1 MDKPTPR
8 TPTPPPS
15 SARPIASGPPAVR
28 ATLRSL
34 LYADEAQIVNALLA
48 AIQLPRSERTQ
59 IVAQSSRFVSRA
71 RERKAERGVL
81 EVFLQEFGLS
91 TDEGIALLCLAE
103 ALLRVPDART
113 ADNLI
118 AEKLRA
124 GAWSAHRSQSDST
137 FVNAATRALMLSS
150 GVVALDTRLSGE
162 ENGLLRS
169 LVNRLGEP
177 VVRAATRQAMKIMGN
192 EFVLGRTIEE
202 ARGKAQE
209 AGCVASFD
217 MLGEGA
223 RTAADAQRYFESYR
237 HAIDATAGGG
247 GIYAAHG
254 VSVKLSALHPRY
266 EYANEARVLRELLP
280 QLRRLALQACAGD
293 ISMTIDAEEASRLD
307 LSLDLI
313 EALARDPELAH
324 WQGLGLAVQC
334 YSKRAP
340 ALLDWLIALGRDTGR
355 RFMLRL
361 VKGAYWDTEIKRAQ
375 ELGVAGYP
383 VFTRKVS
390 TDLCYLVCARKA
402 LAHPDVFYPQF
413 ATHNAHTIAGV
424 LQMAGGRRDFEFQRL
439 HGMGELLY
447 SAVRDQVPDLPQ
459 VRVYAPVGA
468 HRDLLAYLVRRLL
481 ENGANSSF
489 VNRFMD
495 ERTPVE
501 RLVEDPVARILSL
514 SSIPNPKIPLPRAL
528 YEGSSPEAS
537 ALGDSS
543 LGDAFQGDSF
553 QVGAFPGDSPQED
566 SSEGASLSEAS
577 CGEGTKRQDSYRRD
591 FSGMRR
597 NSAGLDLNDPYET
610 GVLFEA
616 LGALKDRRWS
626 AGPIVSGVVTGR
638 GRLAIT
644 NPADREDVVGHVWD
658 ATPADMDQAL
668 DAAVASYA
676 AWDAQGAETRA
687 AALER
692 AADALETDRERF
704 LSLLVREA
712 GKTVGD
718 AVAECREAVD
728 FCRYYALQARRQFG
742 AAQRLP
748 GPTGEQNLYSLH
760 GRGAFVCI
768 SPWNFPL
775 AIFMGQ
781 VTAALA
787 AGNAVLAK
795 PAEQTPLIAAEAI
808 ELLHRAGVPQEVLH
822 LLPGTGEMVGAA
834 LVADERIAG
843 VALTGSTA
851 TARLIAKTLAARRG
865 AIIPLIAETGGQNA
879 MFVDS
884 TALPEQVVDDVVR
897 SAFHSAGQRC
907 SALRV
912 LYLQDDVADDIIEML
927 RGAMD
932 ELSIGDPALLS
943 TDVGPVIDE
952 PARKALL
959 AHVDAM
965 KSEGRLLHVSRL
977 GEVCERGIFVA
988 PHLFEID
995 SIRQLEQEHFG
1006 PLLHVVRFRLRD
1018 LEKHLAQLRATGFG
1032 LTLGVHTRIEAMSRR
1047 IFGASMAGNVY
1058 VNRNMIGAVVGVQP
1072 FGGHGLS
1079 GTGPKAGG
1087 PLYLTRFASERV
1099 LSINTAATGGNV
1111 TLLRLG
1117 DDD

>member
-1 MDKPTPR
+1 MAALR
-8 TPTPPPS
+8 AAFR
-15 SARPIASGPPAVR
+15 SA
-28 ATLRSL
+28 
-34 LYADEAQIVNALLA
+34 LYTEETQAVNALLA
-48 AIQLPRSERTQ
+48 AVQLSQADRTRM
-59 IVAQSSRFVSRA
+59 VAQASRFVSRTRA
-71 RERKAERGVL
+71 RKGERGVL
-81 EVFLQEFGLS
+81 EVFLQEYGLS
-91 TDEGIALLCLAE
+91 SDEGIALLCLAE
-103 ALLRVPDART
+103 ALLRVPDAQT

-118 AEKLRA
+118 AEKLRS

-137 FVNAATRALMLSS
+137 VVNAATRALMLSS
-150 GVVALDTRLSGE
+150 GIVALDTRLSGQD
-162 ENGLLRS
+162 NGLLRS

-202 ARGKAQE
+202 ALDKAQQTH
-209 AGCVASFD
+209 CVASFD

-223 RTAADAQRYFESYR
+223 RTAADAQRYFESYSR
-237 HAIDATAGGG
+237 SIDVTAAAARGDV
-247 GIYAAHG
+247 YAAHG

-266 EYANEARVLRELLP
+266 DYANQTRVLREMLP
-280 QLRRLALQACAGD
+280 RLRRLALQACAGG
-293 ISMTIDAEEASRLD
+293 ISMTIDAEEAARLD
-307 LSLDLI
+307 LSLEFI
-313 EALARDPELAH
+313 EALARDRELAH

-383 VFTRKVS
+383 VFTRKMS
-390 TDLCYLVCARKA
+390 TDLCYLACARKA
-402 LAHPDVFYPQF
+402 LAHPEVFYPQF

-424 LQMAGGRRDFEFQRL
+424 LQMAGERRDFEFQRL

-495 ERTPVE
+495 ERTAIE

-514 SSIPNPKIPLPRAL
+514 PSLPNPKIPLPCAL
-528 YEGSSPEAS
+528 YEGAS
-537 ALGDSS
+537 AEAPCGQDIN
-543 LGDAFQGDSF
+543 AENPF
-553 QVGAFPGDSPQED
+553 
-566 SSEGASLSEAS
+566 LSDNLS
-577 CGEGTKRQDSYRRD
+577 T
-591 FSGMRR
+591 RR
-597 NSAGLDLNDPYET
+597 NSTGLDLNDPQET
-610 GVLFEA
+610 AALLA
-616 LGALKDRRWS
+616 KLGALKNRQWA
-626 AGPIVSGVVTGR
+626 AGPIVSGAVTGR

-644 NPADREDVVGHVWD
+644 NPADHTDIVGHVWD
-658 ATPADMDQAL
+658 ATSADLDRAL
-668 DAAVASYA
+668 DAAVSNYA
-676 AWDAQGAETRA
+676 AWDAQGAEARA
-687 AALER
+687 AVLER
-692 AADALETDRERF
+692 AADALEAGRERF

-712 GKTVGD
+712 GKTVDD
-718 AVAECREAVD
+718 ALAECREAVD
-728 FCRYYALQARRQFG
+728 FCRYYAQQARCRFG
-742 AAQRLP
+742 AAHLLP

-775 AIFMGQ
+775 AIFLGQ

-808 ELLHRAGVPQEVLH
+808 ELLHRAGVPYDVLH

-843 VALTGSTA
+843 AALTGSTA
-851 TARLIAKTLAARRG
+851 TAKLIAKTLAARRG

-912 LYLQDDVADDIIEML
+912 LYLQDEVADGIIEML
-927 RGAMD
+927 TGAMD
-932 ELSIGDPALLS
+932 ELSVGDPGLLS

-959 AHVDAM
+959 AHVEALQA
-965 KSEGRLLHVSRL
+965 EGRLLHVSRL
-977 GEVCERGIFVA
+977 GEACARGTFVA

-995 SIRQLEQEHFG
+995 SIRRLEQEHFG

-1047 IFGASMAGNVY
+1047 IFDASMAGNVY

-1087 PLYLTRFASERV
+1087 PLYLPRFAAERV
-1099 LSINTAATGGNV
+1099 LSVNTAATGGNI

-1117 DDD
+1117 DD

>member
-48 AIQLPRSERTQ
+48 AVQLPRSERTQ
-59 IVAQSSRFVSRA
+59 IVAQSGRFVSRA

-118 AEKLRA
+118 AEKLRS

-150 GVVALDTRLSGE
+150 GVVALDSRLSGE

-169 LVNRLGEP
+169 LANRLGEP
-177 VVRAATRQAMKIMGN
+177 VVRTATRRAMKIMGN

-202 ARGKAQE
+202 ALGKAQE
-209 AGCVASFD
+209 ARCVASFD

-223 RTAADAQRYFESYR
+223 RTAADARRYFESYR
-237 HAIDATAGGG
+237 HAIDATAAAGSGGV
-247 GIYAAHG
+247 YAAHG

-266 EYANEARVLRELLP
+266 EYANESRVLRELLP

-402 LAHPDVFYPQF
+402 LAHPGVFYPQF

-514 SSIPNPKIPLPRAL
+514 ASIPNPKIPLPRAL
-528 YEGSSPEAS
+528 YEGSAS
-537 ALGDSS
+537 
-543 LGDAFQGDSF
+543 
-553 QVGAFPGDSPQED
+553 ED
-566 SSEGASLSEAS
+566 SLQENSSETDSLPAASRRQDVA
-577 CGEGTKRQDSYRRD
+577 RQDSSRRD
-591 FSGMRR
+591 AWGVRR
-597 NSAGLDLNDPYET
+597 NSAGLDLNDPHEA
-610 GVLFEA
+610 GVLFGA
-616 LGALKDRRWS
+616 LSALKDRQWA

-676 AWDAQGAETRA
+676 AWDAQGAEARA
-687 AALER
+687 AVLER
-692 AADALETDRERF
+692 AADALEADRMRF

-781 VTAALA
+781 VVAALA

-952 PARKALL
+952 PARKALQ
-959 AHVDAM
+959 AHIDAM
-965 KSEGRLLHVSRL
+965 TSEGRLLHVSRL
-977 GEVCERGIFVA
+977 GEDCERGTFVA
-988 PHLFEID
+988 PYLFELD

-1087 PLYLTRFASERV
+1087 PLYLSRFASERV